1 MDHFRF
7 GLRLTVTFF
16 LLGTVI
22 LILFATTLSP
32 QVALFA
38 YQFTITAILIH
49 WLYAAILLFYLLK
62 RTISLPALFKTFGVM
77 MINIPVGLLY
87 AWLMAFFVGFTR
99 LTLINNTDKDIPVI
113 QIEGCG
119 QKIVHN
125 LEKNESKTI
134 WIEIPAPCKVSIRYE
149 GMSDENKADSLF
161 LEGGR
166 KMDYTLPSGNP

>member
-7 GLRLTVTFF
+7 GLRLTGTCF

-22 LILFATTLSP
+22 LIVFAITLSP

-38 YQFTITAILIH
+38 YQFTITAILIN
-49 WLYAAILLFYLLK
+49 WLYAAMLLFYLLK
-62 RTISLPALFKTFGVM
+62 RTIGLPTLFRTLGVM

-113 QIEGCG
+113 RIEGCG
-119 QKIVHN
+119 QKIIHG

-134 WIEIPAPCKVSIRYE
+134 WIKIPAPCKVSIRCE
-149 GMSDENKADSLF
+149 GISANEKADSLL
-161 LEGGR
+161 LESG
-166 KMDYTLPSGNP
+166 KKIDYTPLSDNP